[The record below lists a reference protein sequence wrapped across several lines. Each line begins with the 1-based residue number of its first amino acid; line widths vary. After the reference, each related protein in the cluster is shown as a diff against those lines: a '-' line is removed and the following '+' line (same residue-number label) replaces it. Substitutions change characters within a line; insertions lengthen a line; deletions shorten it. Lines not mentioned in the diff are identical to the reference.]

1 MGNVNYFILLPS
13 FLSCRERITLETR
26 ENHLLSEFEWITF
39 KAHKMTGRKTTSLF
53 SLLFSFGQC
62 QLVPV
67 ERSVVFALLFMT
79 FARN

>member
-1 MGNVNYFILLPS
+1 M
-13 FLSCRERITLETR
+13 
-26 ENHLLSEFEWITF
+26 WITF